1 MIIRGADIMKKQG
14 ILNIVLLIALIAF
27 AGVSVYK
34 VEQNNKDIAQAQIQI
49 NELKATID
57 KQSKEI
63 SDKDTTI
70 KDLKSDVQT
79 AQEKIKKLN
88 ETSSFSQTD
97 TQVGDTQNN
106 TITYNPF

>member
-1 MIIRGADIMKKQG
+1 MKKQG

-57 KQSKEI
+57 KQSKEL

-88 ETSSFSQTD
+88 ETSSFSQTG
-97 TQVGDTQNN
+97 TQVGDTQSN
-106 TITYNPF
+106 TSTYNPF